1 MLFQN
6 LHVPGEDSVVHFEDY
21 KILYML
27 SLKNIVE
34 ERKKSYKT
42 LRDEFGSKGLRE
54 KRAIKDKN

>member
-1 MLFQN
+1 M
-6 LHVPGEDSVVHFEDY
+6 VHTEDY
-21 KILYML
+21 DILYLL